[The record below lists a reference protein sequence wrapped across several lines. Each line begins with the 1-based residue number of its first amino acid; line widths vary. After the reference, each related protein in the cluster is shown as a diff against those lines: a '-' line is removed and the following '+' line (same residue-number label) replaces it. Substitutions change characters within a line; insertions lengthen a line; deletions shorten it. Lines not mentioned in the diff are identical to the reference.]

1 MAKSVARMMR
11 RLLDDPKVFS
21 YLILVLYTLNSTR
34 WLFARNWGQALYWAA
49 AFLITF
55 SVTFLMGTK

>member
-1 MAKSVARMMR
+1 MR

-55 SVTFLMGTK
+55 SVTFLMGAK